1 MATMDIPAHIID
13 AVRTSPPTPPGT
25 FEPTKDQQR
34 FCPPGAYHS
43 YKDYNKGFQS
53 SAEDLSTTSISEPD
67 NDYSTDLT
75 SPPSSE
81 SCDEMS
87 NDEIEDFKDRE
98 YPQLKGKT
106 YLDHGGTTV
115 RKHTQWT

>member
-1 MATMDIPAHIID
+1 MATMGIPAYIID
-13 AVRTSPPTPPGT
+13 AVRTSL
-25 FEPTKDQQR
+25 QQR
-34 FCPPGAYHS
+34 FCPLGAYHS
-43 YKDYNKGFQS
+43 YEDYNTGFQS
-53 SAEDLSTTSISEPD
+53 SAEDLSTTSISEPE

-115 RKHTQWT
+115 RNPRKGHDWPSLLTQ